1 MSGPRKLLQTQPTVA
16 AGEGAWTLTN
26 VIEQYDTP
34 ALNRSFNT
42 FGYGYNGMFF
52 KPDGTKLYIH
62 SATIVYEFDL
72 STAWDQETATFVQS
86 LDVSGTETATQGIF
100 FTPDG
105 LDMFIIGTTTD
116 TVHKFFLSTPWDIS
130 TASTTTIKSVSA
142 QETAPSGMF
151 FKPDGSKMYII
162 GTAGDEVNEYD
173 LSIAWSV
180 TSAVFLQSFSVAAQ
194 ETAPNG
200 LFFKPDGLK
209 MYIIGSVGDD
219 VNEYDLSVAWD
230 ISTAV
235 FSQLF
240 SVAAQE
246 TVPNGLFFKPDGSK
260 MYVIGTTGDDVN
272 EYDLSTAW
280 DVSTASYIQNF
291 SVRAQDSA
299 PSGIFFKPDGTK
311 MYVIGTTDFIR
322 EYNLSTAW
330 DVSSAVYSQ
339 AFSVAAQQTNP
350 GGLFFAPD
358 GIKVYVVGYGG
369 ATVTEYGL
377 SVAWDI
383 STAYATESFNVNA
396 QEATPQGLFFKPDG
410 SKMYIIGA
418 TGDDVNEYDL
428 SIPWNVNSAEF
439 LQLFSVAAQETVPTD
454 IFFKPDGTKMYV
466 IGTTGDD
473 VNEYDLSVAWDI
485 STASYL
491 RNFSVALQTTAP
503 YSMTFKQDGTI
514 LYING
519 NNNYLYSY
527 VLPDPWNITSI
538 IIPDYFSV
546 SAQETSPNGL
556 FFKPDGSKMYVI
568 GFIGDDVNEY
578 DLSIPWD
585 VTSAVFLQTKS
596 IADKEATPRSIFFKP
611 DGLKMYVIG
620 NTGDDV
626 NEYDLST
633 AWDVST
639 ASYVRIFS
647 VGTQDTWP
655 TEVFFKPDGTKMYV
669 VGNTGQDIN
678 EYDLST
684 AWDVSTASYLQ
695 NFSVAAQEAVPS
707 GIFFKPDGLK
717 MFITGQAGDSVY
729 EYDLS
734 TEWDIST
741 ASYLQSFRWVSYWD
755 GGNAGTLNSVFFKPD
770 GNTIYILGESAKVF
784 MVDLT

>member
-1 MSGPRKLLQTQPTVA
+1 MSGPRKLLQTQPTVD
-16 AGEGAWTLTN
+16 AGEGVWTLTN

-34 ALNRSFNT
+34 ALNRNFST

-62 SATIVYEFDL
+62 SDTIVYEFDL

-86 LDVSGTETATQGIF
+86 LDVSGTETSVQGIF
-100 FTPDG
+100 FAPDG
-105 LDMFIIGTTTD
+105 LNMFIIGVGTD
-116 TVHKFFLSTPWDIS
+116 TVYNFFLSTPWDIS
-130 TASTTTIKSVSA
+130 TALQTPIKSVSA
-142 QETAPSGMF
+142 EEAAPQGLF
-151 FKPDGSKMYII
+151 FKPDGTKMYII

-180 TSAVFLQSFSVAAQ
+180 TSAVFLQSFSVAAR
-194 ETAPNG
+194 ETAPNA
-200 LFFKPDGLK
+200 LFFKPDGLT

-219 VNEYDLSVAWD
+219 VNQFNLSTAWD

-235 FSQLF
+235 YSTARSF
-240 SVAAQE
+240 SVQE
-246 TVPNGLFFKPDGSK
+246 SVPHGLFFKPDGSK
-260 MYVIGTTGDDVN
+260 MYIIGTSGDDVN
-272 EYDLSTAW
+272 EYDLSTPWLLSSA
-280 DVSTASYIQNF
+280 VYSQVF

-299 PSGIFFKPDGTK
+299 PFGLFFKPDGTK

-358 GIKVYVVGYGG
+358 GLKVYVVGYGG

-377 SVAWDI
+377 TVAWDI
-383 STAYATESFNVNA
+383 STASATESFNALA

-418 TGDDVNEYDL
+418 AGDDVNEYDL
-428 SIPWNVNSAEF
+428 SIPWNVLSAEF
-439 LQLFSVAAQETVPTD
+439 LQVFSVAAQETFPTD
-454 IFFKPDGTKMYV
+454 ISFKADGTKMY
-466 IGTTGDD
+466 ILGDTGND
-473 VNEYDLSVAWDI
+473 VNEYDLSTAWDI

-491 RNFSVALQTTAP
+491 QNFSVALQTTAP
-503 YSMTFKQDGTI
+503 YSMTFKPDGTI

-519 NNNYLYSY
+519 SSNYLFSY

-538 IIPDYFSV
+538 IVPDYFSV
-546 SAQETSPNGL
+546 SAQESNPHGL

-568 GFIGDDVNEY
+568 GVSGDDVNEY

-585 VTSAVFLQTKS
+585 VNSAVFLQLFS
-596 IADKEATPRSIFFKP
+596 VAAEQITPSGLFFKP
-611 DGLKMYVIG
+611 EGTKMYIIG
-620 NTGDDV
+620 NQGDEV

-639 ASYVRIFS
+639 ASYVQVFI
-647 VGTQDTWP
+647 VTAQEANPQGL
-655 TEVFFKPDGTKMYV
+655 FFKPDGSKMYAIGYSGDDV
-669 VGNTGQDIN
+669 N
-678 EYDLST
+678 EYNLGT

-695 NFSVAAQEAVPS
+695 NFSVAAQETQPT

-717 MFITGQAGDSVY
+717 MFITGVIGDSVY

-741 ASYLQSFRWVSYWD
+741 ASYLQSFRWVGYWE
-755 GGNAGTLNSVFFKPD
+755 GASNGAFLSVFFKPD
-770 GNTIYILGESAKVF
+770 GNKIYILGESAKVY
-784 MVDLT
+784 MVDL